1 MLAVTRSGASCAN
14 RFDNP
19 PDESQFFAMLDEIC
33 REIDGDITSASCFAF
48 TGRAGLCL
56 FVCIVLDESI
66 LKRSDGLGTVITIIW
81 AF

>member
-33 REIDGDITSASCFAF
+33 REIDGDIISASCFAF
-48 TGRAGLCL
+48 TGRAGLYL
-56 FVCIVLDESI
+56 FVCVVRAQHN
-66 LKRSDGLGTVITIIW
+66 LKRTYGLATVNLL
-81 AF
+81 A